1 MSKSVQATSDNVL
14 RAQALSSAPKK
25 AVFPTIR
32 KIRTVSPKL
41 KGPNQIANEKAKA
54 AKEAAPKK
62 VKASRTD
69 GKSPQSPRS
78 REPKIYDAEIV
89 EETTSTA
96 ASKRTGSS
104 RTFVPSSPIQKT
116 QPSVSSRAPRS
127 IGAPKS
133 KKSGTPKPPGAKRES
148 GPRAPKPPKSPKVGK
163 QFYSVDKG
171 GETTPLVQT
180 KFGPA
185 VKLE

>member
-14 RAQALSSAPKK
+14 RAQALSSAPNK
-25 AVFPTIR
+25 AVFPTLRRI
-32 KIRTVSPKL
+32 KTVSPKL
-41 KGPNQIANEKAKA
+41 KGPKQIQAEKAKA
-54 AKEAAPKK
+54 AKEAMPKK

-69 GKSPQSPRS
+69 GKSPKSPRS
-78 REPKIYDAEIV
+78 REPEIYDAEIV
-89 EETTSTA
+89 EETKSTA
-96 ASKRTGSS
+96 AAKRRDGNFVSS
-104 RTFVPSSPIQKT
+104 TVIEKT
-116 QPSVSSRAPRS
+116 QPSVASRAPRS

-163 QFYSVDKG
+163 QFYSVNKG

-185 VKLE
+185 VKLD